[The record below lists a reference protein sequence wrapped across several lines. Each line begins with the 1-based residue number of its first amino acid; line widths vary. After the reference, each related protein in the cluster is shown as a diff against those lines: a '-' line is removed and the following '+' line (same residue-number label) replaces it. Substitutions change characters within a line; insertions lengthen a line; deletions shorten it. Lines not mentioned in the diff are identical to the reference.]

1 MMSKLAV
8 LAAVLGLVRS
18 TTAEQITLGPTAYTV
33 SGAFPTSFFSQYYN
47 DPTQTMSQVQP
58 KISDSVLNKTYLPG
72 LTDPNTI
79 PTNDTADPLYYP
91 PIRLHGSAAS
101 NLYQNVTDQIKNI
114 VAGDTSSNCS
124 KCINS
129 LTVASSLAKEAP
141 ELVPHL
147 LVSLCNYYGF
157 ASEVGCN
164 VYTAKAQGPFYAQVL
179 EYAVS
184 GYDGQYLC
192 QNFINKSE
200 CKRPPL
206 PTFNS
211 SDFWTKPKPIN
222 AKPPVPKGTDRI
234 KVLHM
239 SDFHIDPRYAT
250 GSEGNCTFGLC
261 CRRGNPVESLNSNYT
276 ASVPVPRY
284 CYFLCDTPRALG
296 AAAVEAIPVLTG
308 TDENDAFNMTIFT
321 GHMVSHDPYYELS
334 RDYIEYTETTLYNL
348 WKQTLNPNSPLK
360 QSSWNY
366 EHLAGL
372 WESEGGIDGEVAQK
386 VKTHYGAYS
395 IQHATNLKIITI
407 NTDLWYRANIFAY
420 ISSTHPD
427 IFGFLKF
434 LGEELQEAE
443 DNNSRAYIVGH
454 VLSGYDG
461 TNPLPGPTD
470 IFYQI
475 IDRYSHMIAG
485 LFWGHT
491 HEDQHMIYYANNG
504 TKMSAG
510 TAQNV
515 GWIGP
520 PITPLT
526 DLNSGFRLYEVD
538 AETWDILDA
547 HTWYSNVSTHSSLDG
562 QLEVG
567 PSYVYEYS
575 TRQAYGGNISWP
587 DNAPLNATW
596 WHLLSEE
603 MENDGGALVQL
614 YNAHQGKM
622 STLSPN
628 CTNTQCIEAK
638 VCYLRSGSGALALD
652 NCPTGYGSVQ

>member
-1 MMSKLAV
+1 MSKLAV

-18 TTAEQITLGPTAYTV
+18 TTAEQITLGPTAYTA
-33 SGAFPTSFFSQYYN
+33 SGAFPTSFFSEYYN

-72 LTDPNTI
+72 LTGPNTI

-157 ASEVGCN
+157 ASEAGCN

-206 PTFNS
+206 
-211 SDFWTKPKPIN
+211 DFWTKPKPIN

-239 SDFHIDPRYAT
+239 SDFHIDPRHAT
-250 GSEGNCTFGLC
+250 GSEGNCTSGLC

-284 CYFLCDTPRALG
+284 GYFLCDTPGALG

-321 GHMVSHDPYYELS
+321 GDMVSHDPYYELS

-348 WKQTLNPNSPLK
+348 WKQTLNPTSPLYAAIGNHDSY
-360 QSSWNY
+360 QQ
-366 EHLAGL
+366 AF
-372 WESEGGIDGEVAQK
+372 D
-386 VKTHYGAYS
+386 
-395 IQHATNLKIITI
+395 
-407 NTDLWYRANIFAY
+407 
-420 ISSTHPD
+420 P
-427 IFGFLKF
+427 
-434 LGEELQEAE
+434 
-443 DNNSRAYIVGH
+443 
-454 VLSGYDG
+454 
-461 TNPLPGPTD
+461 PLPFPINLGNNRVGTMSILQDCGKARDGLMGKLLKRLRPT
-470 IFYQI
+470 
-475 IDRYSHMIAG
+475 MALT
-485 LFWGHT
+485 LFNMRQT
-491 HEDQHMIYYANNG
+491 SRSLPSTLI
-504 TKMSAG
+504 SG
-510 TAQNV
+510 TA
-515 GWIGP
+515 P
-520 PITPLT
+520 TSLLT
-526 DLNSGFRLYEVD
+526 
-538 AETWDILDA
+538 
-547 HTWYSNVSTHSSLDG
+547 
-562 QLEVG
+562 
-567 PSYVYEYS
+567 
-575 TRQAYGGNISWP
+575 
-587 DNAPLNATW
+587 
-596 WHLLSEE
+596 
-603 MENDGGALVQL
+603 
-614 YNAHQGKM
+614 
-622 STLSPN
+622 STLLILI
-628 CTNTQCIEAK
+628 T
-638 VCYLRSGSGALALD
+638 LASS
-652 NCPTGYGSVQ
+652 NF